1 MYTKEM
7 KHPKEVRD
15 YLSKVRR
22 EYLARKKLKALEA
35 QPAKTQATKA
45 QNYPPSPVKA
55 KEGSS

>member
-1 MYTKEM
+1 M